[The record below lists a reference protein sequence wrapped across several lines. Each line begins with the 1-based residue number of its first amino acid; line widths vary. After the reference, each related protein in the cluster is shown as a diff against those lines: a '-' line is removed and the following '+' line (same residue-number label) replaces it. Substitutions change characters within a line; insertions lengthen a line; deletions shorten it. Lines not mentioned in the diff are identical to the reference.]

1 MSEAVSKSSM
11 PGLEVMERPVSAGG
25 RDRRPVIV
33 HVGPLGEVPGGMA
46 QVLHEYLAWSFPTLE
61 VRCMASTL
69 GRGHRWAIGR
79 ALLCLVRI
87 PLCLLSR
94 RRHAFVVHLSSGGS
108 FIREGALVALA
119 KLCRFPVAIHLHGSM
134 FGSFAERRPRL
145 VRTVLN
151 LPDVIYV
158 LSAEAE
164 RLVGEVTDPSARRPA
179 RVVKVANGVE
189 IPDEPHGKEPVV
201 LFAGEVGGRKGVDV
215 LWKAWSAITAERP
228 DWRLV
233 VAGPVEPEIEA
244 LPTPPGVTVLGTV
257 SREAVLNWETRSA
270 IAVLPSRNEALPM
283 FLLESMARGCAA
295 VGTPVGE
302 VAELLDGCGV
312 VVPVDDGEGLAKA
325 LAVLMDDPVTASAL
339 GAAGRARVIETY
351 SSTVLARMF
360 EREWWALLDGR
371 RRSPAPLGLA
381 HLTDATR
388 PAGPDDAVAGDRPQ
402 SC

>member
-1 MSEAVSKSSM
+1 MGETVSESPM
-11 PGLEVMERPVSAGG
+11 PGPEVMERPVSAAG
-25 RDRRPVIV
+25 RDRRAVIV
-33 HVGPLGEVPGGMA
+33 HVGVLGEVPGGMA

-61 VRCMASTL
+61 VRGMASTL
-69 GRGHRWAIGR
+69 GRGHRWSIGR
-79 ALLCLVRI
+79 ALLCVVRI

-108 FIREGALVALA
+108 FVREGALVALA

-134 FGSFAERRPRL
+134 FGWFAERRPRL

-164 RLVGEVTDPSARRPA
+164 RLVGEVKGRSARRPA

-189 IPDEPHGKEPVV
+189 IPDEPLSKEPVV
-201 LFAGEVGGRKGVDV
+201 LFAGVVGSRKGVDV
-215 LWKAWSAITAERP
+215 LWEAWSAITAERP

-244 LPTPPGVTVLGTV
+244 LPTPPGVTMLGTV
-257 SREAVLNWETRSA
+257 SREAVLDWEARSA

-295 VGTPVGE
+295 VGTKVGD

-312 VVPVDDGEGLAKA
+312 LVSVNDSEGLATA
-325 LAVLMDDPVTASAL
+325 LAGLMDDPATAAAL

-351 SSTVLARMF
+351 SSTVLTPMF
-360 EREWWALLDGR
+360 EREWWSLLNDR
-371 RRSPAPLGLA
+371 RRSPDPPGPTQP
-381 HLTDATR
+381 TDATET
-388 PAGPDDAVAGDRPQ
+388 
-402 SC
+402 